1 MSIPNWIIEKQRQ
14 ERERQSE
21 SRQQLY
27 VPSPEAP
34 RREEKPESKKDQ
46 QGSVEIDFTL

>member
-1 MSIPNWIIEKQRQ
+1 MSMPNWIIEKQRQ

-27 VPSPEAP
+27 VPTPEVP
-34 RREEKPESKKDQ
+34 RIEEKPEIKKDR